1 MAELARLLRR
11 VRDAAKADNVS
22 LVAAGVA
29 FYGLLAIFPALI
41 ATVTLYG
48 LVADP
53 DRIKEQIASAT
64 AALPPGA
71 ADLVTSQLTS
81 VASVGRGGLT
91 LGLVISLGATIWAA
105 SGGVRALVKGLNVIY
120 HTEESRGFVE
130 RSSLGLGLTLGGL
143 VAVALALTLVA
154 AFPVILDRIGLDPVA
169 AGFAQAARWA
179 LLAVLVVIGLSVL
192 YRLGPDREQPRFRWV
207 TWGTLT
213 ALGMWV
219 LGSVGF
225 SVYVSNFGS
234 YNQTYGSIAAV
245 IVLMLWLY
253 LSALAVLVGAEID
266 AVRERDKDVTHTTPD
281 TR

>member
-1 MAELARLLRR
+1 MAELARFLRR
-11 VRDAAKADNVS
+11 VRDAAKGDNVS

-81 VASVGRGGLT
+81 VASVGHGGLT
-91 LGLVISLGATIWAA
+91 LSLVISLGATIWAA
-105 SGGVRALVKGLNVIY
+105 SGGVRALLIGLNVIY
-120 HTEESRGFVE
+120 RTEESRGLVK

-143 VAVALALTLVA
+143 VVVALALTLVA

-179 LLAVLVVIGLSVL
+179 LLAVVVVIGLSVL

-266 AVRERDKDVTHTTPD
+266 AVRERDKDVTHTMPD
-281 TR
+281 IR

>member
-1 MAELARLLRR
+1 MAELARFLRR

-81 VASVGRGGLT
+81 VASVGHGGLT
-91 LGLVISLGATIWAA
+91 LSLVISLGATIWAA
-105 SGGVRALVKGLNVIY
+105 SGGVRALLIGLNVIY
-120 HTEESRGFVE
+120 RTEESRGLVK

-143 VAVALALTLVA
+143 VVVALALTLVA

-179 LLAVLVVIGLSVL
+179 LLAVVVVIGLSVL

-266 AVRERDKDVTHTTPD
+266 AVRERDKDVTHTMPD
-281 TR
+281 IR

>member
-1 MAELARLLRR
+1 MGAVERAGTELARRTSRR
-11 VRDAAKADNVS
+11 SFLGRLGRTV
-22 LVAAGVA
+22 VAIAG
-29 FYGLLAIFPALI
+29 G
-41 ATVTLYG
+41 
-48 LVADP
+48 
-53 DRIKEQIASAT
+53 SM
-64 AALPPGA
+64 
-71 ADLVTSQLTS
+71 
-81 VASVGRGGLT
+81 
-91 LGLVISLGATIWAA
+91 
-105 SGGVRALVKGLNVIY
+105 
-120 HTEESRGFVE
+120 
-130 RSSLGLGLTLGGL
+130 

>member
-1 MAELARLLRR
+1 MAELARFLRR

-105 SGGVRALVKGLNVIY
+105 SGGVRALLIGLNVIY
-120 HTEESRGFVE
+120 RTEESRGLVK

-143 VAVALALTLVA
+143 VVVALALTLVA

-179 LLAVLVVIGLSVL
+179 LLAVVVVIGLSVL

-266 AVRERDKDVTHTTPD
+266 AVRERDKDVTHTMPD
-281 TR
+281 IR